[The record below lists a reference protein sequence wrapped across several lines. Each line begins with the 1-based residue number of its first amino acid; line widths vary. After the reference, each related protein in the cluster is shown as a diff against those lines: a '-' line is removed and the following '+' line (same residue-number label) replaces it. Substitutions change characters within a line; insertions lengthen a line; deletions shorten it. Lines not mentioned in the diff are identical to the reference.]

1 MGRSTQFPSPS
12 LRSLESIGPARPQ
25 WGVGKEQV
33 GKAVKPTAEYEEKPL
48 ERIPEPEKGALA
60 GEAAGERFQ
69 REKRLLAEWKS
80 MRRLRIQGSAGAT
93 RALGTAPRDRS
104 LGGIWRP
111 VRAVRHPRRLKPAP
125 APNHAPGTQEG
136 GVDKGGG
143 WDTEAPRSAQDA
155 LGLEERHRWVVQ
167 ARAAGAPEPGSALR
181 WSAPAGRARWF
192 LRGSFLSTGSCPWQ
206 VQSQDRRPLCPRTPR
221 DQRHALEGLVSALPT
236 RERCDVCVC
245 LRVSLRVYLMPTF
258 RLKTKCSQE
267 AALIGVDCLLLVSA
281 PRVWIV
287 EGIRMGACSAPF
299 DTKFVRVF
307 KKGAKKDLRK
317 GFSRGLPEAAFP
329 PA

>member
-1 MGRSTQFPSPS
+1 
-12 LRSLESIGPARPQ
+12 
-25 WGVGKEQV
+25 
-33 GKAVKPTAEYEEKPL
+33 
-48 ERIPEPEKGALA
+48 
-60 GEAAGERFQ
+60 
-69 REKRLLAEWKS
+69 

-136 GVDKGGG
+136 GGVDRVGG
-143 WDTEAPRSAQDA
+143 WDTEAPSSAQDA
-155 LGLEERHRWVVQ
+155 PGLEEPHRWVVR

-236 RERCDVCVC
+236 RERCDVCV
-245 LRVSLRVYLMPTF
+245 RVPV
-258 RLKTKCSQE
+258 RLFPCVFNANFQVKTKMLPRSHSHTGGQPLTVPCS
-267 AALIGVDCLLLVSA
+267 
-281 PRVWIV
+281 
-287 EGIRMGACSAPF
+287 
-299 DTKFVRVF
+299 
-307 KKGAKKDLRK
+307 KGLD
-317 GFSRGLPEAAFP
+317 SRGH
-329 PA
+329 